1 MSAYPCACMPPAWSQ
16 VTLLAVVPRP
26 TATAAPTSPGTRV
39 DALDWLETVVS
50 RAPGGH
56 ARLAAGGAL
65 MVWAKRRPRRRPQ
78 LFSAGQQ
85 GTAYGPGREVD
96 GVHNPCCFVLP
107 FENLLFQ
114 TGSLSFNA
122 SFQGTEKKRR
132 RWPQILTQMG
142 EKRCFYEGGT
152 GTLRPFMHP

>member
-1 MSAYPCACMPPAWSQ
+1 MPPAWSQ

-26 TATAAPTSPGTRV
+26 SPTRV

-56 ARLAAGGAL
+56 ARLAAGAL

-96 GVHNPCCFVLP
+96 GVHNPCCCVLP

-114 TGSLSFNA
+114 TGSLSFKA
-122 SFQGTEKKRR
+122 SFQGTEKKDGDGRKEVF
-132 RWPQILTQMG
+132 L
-142 EKRCFYEGGT
+142 
-152 GTLRPFMHP
+152 